1 MEVWGEEKV
10 SWPLSLW
17 DSMLDKADYI
27 SRRKSLFLFIPI
39 HHSTCTLMERIRF
52 DFLFYLETVNHSN
65 FFMTGS
71 IFREE
76 KKLLAVAGI
85 CVLLLSSSSDKMLKM
100 HQEFPSCHPMLPNF
114 GVQMGSGVSNM
125 ARQLRKLVT
134 F

>member
-27 SRRKSLFLFIPI
+27 SRRKSLYLFIPI
-39 HHSTCTLMERIRF
+39 HSTCTLMEMVRF
-52 DFLFYLETVNHSN
+52 DFFILLLKTVDNSI

-76 KKLLAVAGI
+76 KKHLEVAGI
-85 CVLLLSSSSDKMLKM
+85 K
-100 HQEFPSCHPMLPNF
+100 P
-114 GVQMGSGVSNM
+114 G
-125 ARQLRKLVT
+125 
-134 F
+134 

>member
-52 DFLFYLETVNHSN
+52 DFLFYLETLDPLDHAILS
-65 FFMTGS
+65 
-71 IFREE
+71 
-76 KKLLAVAGI
+76 LLAPFLPYHLFPIGEKHLDVVGI
-85 CVLLLSSSSDKMLKM
+85 ELGLVSTTS
-100 HQEFPSCHPMLPNF
+100 QHPHP
-114 GVQMGSGVSNM
+114 
-125 ARQLRKLVT
+125 RPLRPELTKV
-134 F
+134 